1 MNQACAKHTR
11 MFIRNSGGGGGGGNG
26 GGGDAAHMR
35 NMYATFSIVS

>member
-11 MFIRNSGGGGGGGNG
+11 MFIRNSGGGNG

>member
-11 MFIRNSGGGGGGGNG
+11 MFIRNSGGGGNG